1 MQSFSHTCTSPPEC
15 QSLQLSAS
23 FPSEEK
29 LLYCAGADVCTHAAR
44 CEPNADKVVFD
55 LCKVSPTLQ
64 RELHHEPRSDNT
76 ASWKNWLLGICGN
89 VKSGN
94 RNRTSSCSGS
104 CRTLMPPPPP
114 RRSPCPLRGGG
125 GAPAPPDAPA
135 VPSGAVSWCLCCS
148 ALIAVFLSDLGPK
161 PKPRERAALKPLAL
175 LLSPHAPRVR
185 GAGFGGAGVEC
196 GSVRG
201 NKRRFNATSVQV
213 RDGVRKRE
221 ERERERER
229 HRSA

>member
-1 MQSFSHTCTSPPEC
+1 MP
-15 QSLQLSAS
+15 AS
-23 FPSEEK
+23 
-29 LLYCAGADVCTHAAR
+29 
-44 CEPNADKVVFD
+44 
-55 LCKVSPTLQ
+55 
-64 RELHHEPRSDNT
+64 
-76 ASWKNWLLGICGN
+76 
-89 VKSGN
+89 
-94 RNRTSSCSGS
+94 
-104 CRTLMPPPPP
+104 
-114 RRSPCPLRGGG
+114 GGG

-185 GAGFGGAGVEC
+185 GFGFGGAGVEC

-213 RDGVRKRE
+213 RDGVRERKR
-221 ERERERER
+221 ERERERETPQR
-229 HRSA
+229 VKTSPTTASNTIYALRTHLAHLGKRARREFCSRSGT